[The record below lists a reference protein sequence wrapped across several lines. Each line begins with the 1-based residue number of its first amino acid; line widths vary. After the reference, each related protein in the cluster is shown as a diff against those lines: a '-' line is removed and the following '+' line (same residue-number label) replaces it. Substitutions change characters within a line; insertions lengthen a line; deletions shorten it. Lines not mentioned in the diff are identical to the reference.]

1 MAVTT
6 KWYGLGLKSLQMG
19 TIAWKATAGD
29 TIKVALCT
37 STYSPNQDTHDFF
50 DDITNEVVGAGYTA
64 GGATL
69 TLLDPAYTAD
79 GNIAAIDAD
88 DVQWTASSLTARY
101 AIIYKSTGTAGTS
114 PLIGYMDFG
123 EDKTSVSGILK
134 IAWDAAGILKIV
146 AS

>member
-69 TLLDPAYTAD
+69 TLSDPVYTAD
-79 GNIAAIDAD
+79 GNIAAIDAA

-123 EDKTSVSGILK
+123 EDKTSVSGILN